1 MAAMAFPLSYTPV
14 SVKPV
19 AFSRRSKLVVLSSS
33 NGRDPSPSEENS
45 VPNGVKSIEKLQE
58 EKRRAELSARIAS
71 GAFTVRK
78 SR

>member
-1 MAAMAFPLSYTPV
+1 MAFPISYNPI

-19 AFSRRSKLVVLSSS
+19 VTYSRRSNFVVFSSGS
-33 NGRDPSPSEENS
+33 NGRDPSEENS
-45 VPNGVKSIEKLQE
+45 VPNGVKSTEKLQE

-71 GAFTVRK
+71 GAFTVQK

>member
-1 MAAMAFPLSYTPV
+1 MAAMAFPLSYTPI

-19 AFSRRSKLVVLSSS
+19 TYSRRSSFVVFASNS
-33 NGRDPSPSEENS
+33 NGRDPSEDNS
-45 VPNGVKSIEKLQE
+45 VPNGVKSLEKVQE

>member
-1 MAAMAFPLSYTPV
+1 MAFPLSYTPI

-19 AFSRRSKLVVLSSS
+19 TYSRRQKLVVFSSS
-33 NGRDPSPSEENS
+33 TSNGKDPSEEKS
-45 VPNGVKSIEKLQE
+45 VPNGVKSFEKLQE

-71 GAFTVRK
+71 GEFTVRK

>member
-1 MAAMAFPLSYTPV
+1 MAFPLSYTPI

-19 AFSRRSKLVVLSSS
+19 TYPRRPKLVVFASAS
-33 NGRDPSPSEENS
+33 NGRDPSEEKP
-45 VPNGVKSIEKLQE
+45 VPNGVRSIDKLQE

-71 GAFTVRK
+71 GAFTVQK

>member
-1 MAAMAFPLSYTPV
+1 MAMAFPLSYTPV

-19 AFSRRSKLVVLSSS
+19 THSRRSKLVVFSSSS
-33 NGRDPSPSEENS
+33 NGRDPSPSEEKS